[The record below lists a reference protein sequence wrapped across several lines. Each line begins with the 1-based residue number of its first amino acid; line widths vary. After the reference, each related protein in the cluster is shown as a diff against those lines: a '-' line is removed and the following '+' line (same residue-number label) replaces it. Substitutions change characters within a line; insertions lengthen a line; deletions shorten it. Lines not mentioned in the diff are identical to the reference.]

1 MSWSTCLRQNGVFR
15 TPSQLWASLQQTFA
29 SNKFDSSYNRVAFPT
44 LSFSTYTFDS
54 SVGRDNVRDLIQ
66 PSIYHWLGDW
76 IGIRGELIG
85 CHGTNGALRW
95 LPTASLAEISLF
107 VESGKESY
115 LNRKVGLVHSHL
127 SLIIDDLASCSS
139 KHPAYQFIIL
149 GARSFLSTLFFL
161 CYSRNDVPKEIKVTR
176 SQLWFFFPYRTFP
189 KEISSWGGLPG
200 DWEEDKMNLSPRLKR
215 GTSRNSFWTCAR
227 KKASTFVK
235 RRNG

>member
-1 MSWSTCLRQNGVFR
+1 
-15 TPSQLWASLQQTFA
+15 
-29 SNKFDSSYNRVAFPT
+29 
-44 LSFSTYTFDS
+44 
-54 SVGRDNVRDLIQ
+54 
-66 PSIYHWLGDW
+66 LGDW

-189 KEISSWGGLPG
+189 QEISGSGSAPTTHQICLLFCSALYIFSSYEKEWIWMQFGIN
-200 DWEEDKMNLSPRLKR
+200 KI
-215 GTSRNSFWTCAR
+215 
-227 KKASTFVK
+227 
-235 RRNG
+235 

>member
-1 MSWSTCLRQNGVFR
+1 MHF
-15 TPSQLWASLQQTFA
+15 
-29 SNKFDSSYNRVAFPT
+29 

-54 SVGRDNVRDLIQ
+54 SVGRDNVRDLIR

-76 IGIRGELIG
+76 IGIRGEQIV

-176 SQLWFFFPYRTFP
+176 SQLRFFFPYRTFP
-189 KEISSWGGLPG
+189 KEISGSGCPPLQLIKSAFFSVLRCTYSQVMRKNGFEW
-200 DWEEDKMNLSPRLKR
+200 NLSLK
-215 GTSRNSFWTCAR
+215 
-227 KKASTFVK
+227 K
-235 RRNG
+235 

>member
-1 MSWSTCLRQNGVFR
+1 M
-15 TPSQLWASLQQTFA
+15 
-29 SNKFDSSYNRVAFPT
+29 
-44 LSFSTYTFDS
+44 
-54 SVGRDNVRDLIQ
+54 
-66 PSIYHWLGDW
+66 GDW

-161 CYSRNDVPKEIKVTR
+161 CYSRKFRKKSR
-176 SQLWFFFPYRTFP
+176 
-189 KEISSWGGLPG
+189 LPG
-200 DWEEDKMNLSPRLKR
+200 HSSDSSSLIEPS
-215 GTSRNSFWTCAR
+215 R
-227 KKASTFVK
+227 KKSVAGVGPPLQLIKSAFFSVLRCTYSQVMRK
-235 RRNG
+235 NGF